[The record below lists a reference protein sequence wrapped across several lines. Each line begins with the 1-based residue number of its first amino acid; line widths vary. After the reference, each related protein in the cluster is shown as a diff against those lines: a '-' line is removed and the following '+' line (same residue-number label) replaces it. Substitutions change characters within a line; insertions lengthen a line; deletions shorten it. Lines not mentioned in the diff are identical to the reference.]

1 MTSLQLIDKHF
12 LNLTTEDTVEKALT
26 MLSQFGCNHLPV
38 VENEL
43 FKGLLNKKDII
54 NIEDKKMPVGSLK
67 NDFLPAAINGS
78 AHFLAAVPI
87 ANLYRTDV
95 IPVINE
101 NEEYLGSITH
111 LDLITALGN
120 FCGAGEYG
128 ALIVLEIEKSRLIFS
143 ELNTIMESNGATM
156 LHFNI
161 SPIAA
166 TEVMEVS
173 IGIDMKEISTILATL
188 NRYNYKV
195 LFTSGV
201 DLTHSEIS
209 DNYNNLMNYLAI

>member
-1 MTSLQLIDKHF
+1 MTSLQLIDQHF
-12 LNLTTEDTVEKALT
+12 EPLSTEDNVEKALA
-26 MLSQFGCNHLPV
+26 LFRQFGCNHLPV
-38 VENEL
+38 KEKEL
-43 FKGLLNKKDII
+43 YKGLLSKKDAI
-54 NIEDKKMPVGSLK
+54 NVENKETLIADLS
-67 NDFLPAAINGS
+67 DDYLPAGINGS
-78 AHFLAAVPI
+78 AHFLAAVPV

-101 NEEYLGSITH
+101 VEEYMGSITH
-111 LDLITALGN
+111 MDLITALGN

-128 ALIVLEIEKSRLIFS
+128 ALIVLEIEKSKLIFS
-143 ELNTIMESNGATM
+143 ELNTIMESNGATI
-156 LHFNI
+156 LHYNI

-166 TEVMEVS
+166 TEIMEVS
-173 IGIDMKEISTILATL
+173 IGIDVKEISTILATL

-201 DLTHSEIS
+201 DLTHSELS